1 MKVNVNVTLQV
12 LFERLNPD
20 DEYTA
25 TFFFSPPPSLRILPH
40 HQNTG
45 GFFVAVLIKKSPMP
59 WNKRQPKVTS
69 FKRANILNFNNISGF
84 FLKADNRKHTI
95 AVLYLPFSYS

>member
-1 MKVNVNVTLQV
+1 MNAA
-12 LFERLNPD
+12 

-25 TFFFSPPPSLRILPH
+25 TFFSFPDSSLRILPH

-69 FKRANILNFNNISGF
+69 FKRATMLTFNNISRF
-84 FLKADNRKHTI
+84 FLKAYIIENI
-95 AVLYLPFSYS
+95 L

>member
-1 MKVNVNVTLQV
+1 MDVLQH
-12 LFERLNPD
+12 
-20 DEYTA
+20 
-25 TFFFSPPPSLRILPH
+25 FFSFLSSLRILPH

-69 FKRANILNFNNISGF
+69 FKFAH
-84 FLKADNRKHTI
+84 NRRLTI
-95 AVLYLPFSYS
+95 AVLYLPFSYSSVCQLNINS

>member
-1 MKVNVNVTLQV
+1 MTLLV
-12 LFERLNPD
+12 LCESLNAD

-25 TFFFSPPPSLRILPH
+25 TFFFSPPSLRILPH

-69 FKRANILNFNNISGF
+69 FKRAKMLNFNNISGI
-84 FLKADNRKHTI
+84 FLKAYIIENILKLFCI
-95 AVLYLPFSYS
+95 CPSVIVQCVN

>member
-1 MKVNVNVTLQV
+1 
-12 LFERLNPD
+12 
-20 DEYTA
+20 
-25 TFFFSPPPSLRILPH
+25 
-40 HQNTG
+40 
-45 GFFVAVLIKKSPMP
+45 VAVLIKKSPMP

>member
-1 MKVNVNVTLQV
+1 MLIWILQLTLKVNVISVILCHS
-12 LFERLNPD
+12 LKA

-25 TFFFSPPPSLRILPH
+25 IMVLLFVPSIRILPH

-59 WNKRQPKVTS
+59 WNKRQPKVTY
-69 FKRANILNFNNISGF
+69 FKGAE
-84 FLKADNRKHTI
+84 T
-95 AVLYLPFSYS
+95 

>member
-1 MKVNVNVTLQV
+1 MGLLVLCESPNAAMNVLQH
-12 LFERLNPD
+12 
-20 DEYTA
+20 
-25 TFFFSPPPSLRILPH
+25 FFSLLSSLRILPH

-69 FKRANILNFNNISGF
+69 FKLSEMLITNNVSGIF
-84 FLKADNRKHTI
+84 FEVCI
-95 AVLYLPFSYS
+95 